1 LVRII
6 GSLKIGLLVP
16 LFFWRDLWN
25 LLPIIWEK
33 QDFVIMSNLVLITI
47 FFSESFLLAKTNL
60 FKSVIVS
67 RTVLLC
73 LPKLWVEVFLR
84 GWWSQCRCHCHWSI
98 LYILLLKV
106 SDMPATIVV
115 KITRP
120 FCFVLSVRIGFT
132 LFPFRFSYFVVRS
145 KISIT
150 ILLLGHLSKLFRCR
164 EVLSMEEDIIYLY

>member
-16 LFFWRDLWN
+16 LSFWKDLWN

-33 QDFVIMSNLVLITI
+33 QDFVVMSNLVLIML
-47 FFSESFLLAKTNL
+47 FFSESFLLVKTYL

-67 RTVLLC
+67 RTILLC
-73 LPKLWVEVFLR
+73 LPKLWVEVSLR

-106 SDMPATIVV
+106 SDMSVTIVV

-132 LFPFRFSYFVVRS
+132 LFPFRFSYCVARS
-145 KISIT
+145 KISII
-150 ILLLGHLSKLFRCR
+150 ILLLGHLSKLLRCR
-164 EVLSMEEDIIYLY
+164 EFLSMEEDIICLY